1 MFHIFFFFFNTESSS
16 EVTVFRF
23 QAEQVSHNPPI
34 SAFHLE
40 CPQQNISL
48 QGNVS
53 VQAKFMGMYVG
64 TTLGGDLVLELLP
77 KNSSEDRATF
87 EKYEMSYPTL
97 YLRSLLSEPWM
108 EFGGKIAIT
117 CPDTKVSTSLTFQ
130 TKPFYGGKPHQV
142 TAEIK
147 GGNSNS
153 MSIGR
158 LSGDWLAGVF
168 ELSWLNG
175 QAESIDLAAGVVSWL
190 DKKVRPI
197 ARQRDEESMKIWY
210 PVRRALAAGD
220 FQAAAEHKKI
230 VNLLYVFF
238 KS

>member
-1 MFHIFFFFFNTESSS
+1 MFHFNGYIKIWLFFTENSG

-64 TTLGGDLVLELLP
+64 TTLGGELVLELSP
-77 KNSSEDRATF
+77 KDPSEDRVCL

-108 EFGGKIAIT
+108 EFGGKITIN
-117 CPDTKVSTSLTFQ
+117 CPETKVSTGLTFQ

-147 GGNSNS
+147 GANGNTT
-153 MSIGR
+153 GR
-158 LSGDWLAGVF
+158 LSGDWLVGVF

-175 QAESIDLAAGVVSWL
+175 QAESIDLSASDGWL
-190 DKKVRPI
+190 EKKVRPI
-197 ARQRDEESMKIWY
+197 ARQRDDESLKLWY

-220 FQAAAEHKKI
+220 FQAAADHKKM
-230 VNLLYVFF
+230 V
-238 KS
+238 

>member
-1 MFHIFFFFFNTESSS
+1 M
-16 EVTVFRF
+16 FRF

-64 TTLGGDLVLELLP
+64 TTLGGELVLELSP
-77 KNSSEDRATF
+77 KHPSEDRVCL

-108 EFGGKIAIT
+108 EFGGKITIN
-117 CPDTKVSTSLTFQ
+117 CPDTKVTTGLTFQ

-147 GGNSNS
+147 GANGTTT
-153 MSIGR
+153 GR
-158 LSGDWLAGVF
+158 LSGDWLVGVF

-175 QAESIDLAAGVVSWL
+175 QAESIDLSASNVGWL
-190 DKKVRPI
+190 EKMIRPI
-197 ARQRDEESMKIWY
+197 ARQRDDESMKLWN

-220 FQAAAEHKKI
+220 FQAAADHKKT
-230 VNLLYVFF
+230 VWLFLFLYN
-238 KS
+238 